1 MDTLLATMKRYQ
13 PEHKFILSY
22 NDSNKEFIRNI
33 YKSGFMIDA
42 LLYDSSFG
50 EGITPTQRAAPVFAD
65 VYQGYAGGLS
75 PDNVMDELNKIGA
88 LVPLGKCFLLMP
100 KGSLKVQTDIYLL
113 RSATSFTTGFQ
124 ME

>member
-1 MDTLLATMKRYQ
+1 
-13 PEHKFILSY
+13 
-22 NDSNKEFIRNI
+22 
-33 YKSGFMIDA
+33 MIDA

-88 LVPLGKCFLLMP
+88 LVPPGKFKGEDRHLSLAKCNIFLQQASKWNKQNFVP
-100 KGSLKVQTDIYLL
+100 GK
-113 RSATSFTTGFQ
+113 
-124 ME
+124 